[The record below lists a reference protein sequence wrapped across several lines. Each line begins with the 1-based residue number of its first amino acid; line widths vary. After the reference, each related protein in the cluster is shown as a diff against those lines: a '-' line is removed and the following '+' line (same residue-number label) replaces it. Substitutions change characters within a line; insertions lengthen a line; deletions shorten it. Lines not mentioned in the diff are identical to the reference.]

1 MPSPM
6 QHLEAQVVVDPSSCN
21 HNMEDGQ
28 RNLQTGTQSGAS
40 SIGKAAAGKPKQVLV
55 MILAA
60 YANQP

>member
-6 QHLEAQVVVDPSSCN
+6 QHLEAQVAVDPSSCN

-40 SIGKAAAGKPKQVLV
+40 SIGKAAAGKPKQVF
-55 MILAA
+55 MIKLAA